1 MCVWMVSSDTI
12 TGGQPPLEEIQER
25 LPCVTSWPRDASG
38 AFFKAVGDRYF
49 VTSPGVNH
57 FRYCIL
63 LHKAE
68 SLRDALQA
76 FSREG
81 AFATHMGRTQLLHVI
96 AEARNTEWC
105 KAEVLAELERYATY
119 AFVLDGTLVTCGA
132 WP

>member
-1 MCVWMVSSDTI
+1 M
-12 TGGQPPLEEIQER
+12 
-25 LPCVTSWPRDASG
+25 
-38 AFFKAVGDRYF
+38 
-49 VTSPGVNH
+49 TSPGVNH

>member
-1 MCVWMVSSDTI
+1 M
-12 TGGQPPLEEIQER
+12 
-25 LPCVTSWPRDASG
+25 
-38 AFFKAVGDRYF
+38 
-49 VTSPGVNH
+49 NH

-81 AFATHMGRTQLLHVI
+81 AFATHMIRTQLLHVI

-119 AFVLDGTLVTCGA
+119 AFVLDGTVMTCG
-132 WP
+132 